1 MSRPQRRG
9 EDDDAADDRRHPAPH
24 QGPGAPRRRRR
35 AYRSDPR
42 QDASRLHSG
51 PTVRVRQAHRGG
63 VPALR
68 GRAVRSGRGRGRA
81 ARRRAARRVR
91 ADQLEGRAGGGLQ
104 SRHAPEA
111 DHLERA
117 HPPAAVHRGGRAD
130 GGPRPQGG
138 AAAQG
143 HLPPVRGP
151 GGHGADEHPHAG
163 GGGGDVRPRRDPP
176 ARQDRGGG
184 NGGRPAPAV
193 PRRRRDPRGAVLEAH
208 RWGASPRLGRS
219 VGRWGQ
225 RGRQGRVTQPSLW
238 RVLEPKWRT
247 ALQRIREERSR
258 GGSAKLFILTLVGL
272 AFWVGV
278 YGLFYKILGYLRGLE
293 DVGPLL
299 ASKLLGVAL
308 LSAIVI
314 LVLSNVVTALSSF
327 FLAKDLD
334 LLVSAPVDWLRV
346 YLAKL
351 AETLMHS
358 SWMVALMAVP
368 IFAAYGVI
376 YRGGL
381 LFIPYAVLTVFPLLM
396 LPAVAGSALTL
407 ILVNIFPARRT
418 RDLLSIVA
426 LGAAGGLILLFR
438 LIRPERLASPEGF
451 RNLLD
456 YIAVLRT
463 PTSPFLPSEWVTQ
476 AIMSFLRGQP
486 DLLPVALLWTTAAA
500 FVALGAMLHRNLF
513 APGFTKAQEGAERF
527 VRGELWRRTV
537 GTVLRFLPVA
547 KREFVIKD
555 IKLFFRDTTQWSQL
569 ILLAV
574 LVLVYLFN
582 IKTLPLHRGE
592 AVGFFY
598 VTLVSFLNLGL
609 AGFVLAAIAA
619 RFIFP
624 AVSLEGRHMWLLRSS
639 PLDLRALLWSK
650 YWVGTIPLLVLAL
663 ALTGLTNVLLQ
674 VRPFMM
680 VMELVTI
687 CGLTFAIAALALGFG
702 ALYPQFETENAA
714 QIPTSFGGLVF
725 MMATIAL
732 LGAVIFVLWQAVY
745 QYVRSVF
752 LGQPVVVDAWMIGWF
767 AVAAA
772 LCAAATALPLWIGL
786 RRIER
791 FEF

>member
-1 MSRPQRRG
+1 
-9 EDDDAADDRRHPAPH
+9 
-24 QGPGAPRRRRR
+24 
-35 AYRSDPR
+35 
-42 QDASRLHSG
+42 
-51 PTVRVRQAHRGG
+51 VK
-63 VPALR
+63 
-68 GRAVRSGRGRGRA
+68 
-81 ARRRAARRVR
+81 
-91 ADQLEGRAGGGLQ
+91 
-104 SRHAPEA
+104 
-111 DHLERA
+111 
-117 HPPAAVHRGGRAD
+117 
-130 GGPRPQGG
+130 
-138 AAAQG
+138 
-143 HLPPVRGP
+143 
-151 GGHGADEHPHAG
+151 
-163 GGGGDVRPRRDPP
+163 
-176 ARQDRGGG
+176 
-184 NGGRPAPAV
+184 
-193 PRRRRDPRGAVLEAH
+193 
-208 RWGASPRLGRS
+208 
-219 VGRWGQ
+219 
-225 RGRQGRVTQPSLW
+225 QPSLW

-247 ALQRIREERSR
+247 AFQRLREERSR
-258 GGSAKLFILTLVGL
+258 GGSGKLLLLTIAGL
-272 AFWVGV
+272 LFWFGV
-278 YGLFYKILGYLRGLE
+278 YRLLYKILSYFRGVE
-293 DVGPLL
+293 DLGPLL
-299 ASKLLGVAL
+299 AGKLLGVAL
-308 LSAIVI
+308 LSSVVI

-334 LLVSAPVDWLRV
+334 LLVSAPVDWLRI

-351 AETLMHS
+351 GETLLHS

-368 IFAAYGVI
+368 IFAAYGVV

-381 LFIPYAVLTVFPLLM
+381 LFIPYAVLAVFPLLV
-396 LPAVAGSALTL
+396 LPAVLGSALTL
-407 ILVNIFPARRT
+407 VLVNIFPARRT

-438 LIRPERLASPEGF
+438 LVRPERLASPEGF

-463 PTSPFLPSEWVTQ
+463 PTSSFLPSEWVTQ
-476 AIMSFLRGQP
+476 AVMSFLRGQP
-486 DLLPVALLWTTAAA
+486 DLLPVALLWTTAAS
-500 FVALGAMLHRNLF
+500 FVTLGALLHRSLY

-555 IKLFFRDTTQWSQL
+555 VKLFFRDTTQWSQL

-663 ALTGLTNVLLQ
+663 VLTGLTNVLLQ

-687 CGLTFAIAALALGFG
+687 CALTFAIAALALGFG

-725 MMATIAL
+725 MMATIGL
-732 LGAVIFVLWQAVY
+732 LGLVIFVLWQAVY
-745 QYVRSVF
+745 QYVRSVYQ
-752 LGQPVVVDAWMIGWF
+752 GQPVVVDAGMIGWF
-767 AVAAA
+767 TLAAA
-772 LCAAATALPLWIGL
+772 VCAAATAVPLWIGL